1 MIENVTA
8 KIDPRMVKNLKIAAV
23 VVGATLAVVA
33 VGAVLYK
40 AGAFNG
46 QTAEEI
52 VEAAVQAA

>member
-1 MIENVTA
+1 MLTNMQA
-8 KIDPRMVKNLKIAAV
+8 KMNPQVVKNLKIAAV

-46 QTAEEI
+46 QTAEEVI
-52 VEAAVQAA
+52 EAALEAA